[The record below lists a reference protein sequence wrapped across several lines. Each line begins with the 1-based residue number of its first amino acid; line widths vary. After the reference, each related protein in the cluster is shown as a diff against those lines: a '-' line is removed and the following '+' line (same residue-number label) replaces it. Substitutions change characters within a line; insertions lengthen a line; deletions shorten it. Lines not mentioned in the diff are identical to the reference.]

1 MKLLYGINTN
11 GQGHINRS
19 RIFIEELIKD
29 GHEVH
34 VLFTGK
40 KPPEYAFNL
49 APTTFFKTGPID
61 IYKDNKLSY
70 SKSLQVNIVNIGN
83 LTKNRRDILEL
94 AEEEK
99 YDAILTDFEPMT
111 SFIGKIL
118 KLPVICIDH
127 QHSVFHPAK
136 EEAPAK
142 QYYKLGLKFAMR
154 VMMPYFTHCFS
165 IDFVDKIETVDNMT
179 LFPLVWKPEFNNY
192 PITIADHYLVYLAR
206 YNKQK
211 MLKVL
216 EAFPE
221 TKFIIYGFNSNETIG
236 NVTFKYT
243 SREEFI
249 QDLAS
254 CKGVISNGGFS
265 LSWECCLLHKM
276 LWMIPHP
283 NNYEQFTNAYRL
295 EKMNRA
301 FVSEELTKEDM
312 QNFLLQA
319 TKQNYRPEFDLP
331 VLLPS
336 TLIEMVYTQLHAQ
349 IAEIKKESKK
359 RRN

>member
-1 MKLLYGINTN
+1 MKILYGINTN
-11 GQGHINRS
+11 GQGHINRA

-29 GHEVH
+29 GHEVQ
-34 VLFTGK
+34 VLLTGK

-49 APTTFFKTGPID
+49 VPVTYFKTGPID

-94 AEEEK
+94 VEEEN
-99 YDAILTDFEPMT
+99 YDALFTDFEPMT
-111 SFIGKIL
+111 SFIGKVL
-118 KLPVICIDH
+118 KKPVICIDH
-127 QHSVFHPAK
+127 QHSAFHPAN

-142 QYYKLGLKFAMR
+142 QYYKLGLKFAMK
-154 VMMPYFTHCFS
+154 VMVPYFSHCFS

-192 PITIADHYLVYLAR
+192 QITVADHYLVYLAR

-211 MLKVL
+211 MMKVL

-221 TKFIIYGFNSNETIG
+221 TKFIVYGFNLNETIG
-236 NVTFKYT
+236 NVVFKST
-243 SREEFI
+243 SREEFLK
-249 QDLAS
+249 DLAS

-265 LSWECCLLHKM
+265 LSWECCLLHKV

-283 NNYEQFTNAYRL
+283 NNYEQYTNAYRL
-295 EKMNRA
+295 QKMKRA
-301 FVSEELTKEDM
+301 FVSEDLTKENM
-312 QNFLLQA
+312 NEFFTEAKKQNFKPA
-319 TKQNYRPEFDLP
+319 FDLP

-336 TLIEMVYTQLHAQ
+336 ALLDMVYTQLNYQ
-349 IAEIKKESKK
+349 LESKKKENKK